1 MPVIVFG
8 VSPRRLYCELRDY
21 RVFITLNDLSQA
33 RAAQLGSAR
42 LGSGASAFGHERRS
56 ENLITFRM
64 EFAPS
69 LVWSVFKTYTC
80 ESIPP
85 LNTAYL
91 GMPVTP
97 SRSAESHANTWN
109 HNDGT
114 ARAKGAFEETVIPY
128 PAKRRHAHLCLG
140 FTEVTRSMALA
151 SHDSDFLYEVSRSTD
166 TTSRL
171 GNQYKEMQD
180 DS

>member
-56 ENLITFRM
+56 ENLIAFRM

-69 LVWSVFKTYTC
+69 LVRSVFKVYT
-80 ESIPP
+80 
-85 LNTAYL
+85 
-91 GMPVTP
+91 
-97 SRSAESHANTWN
+97 
-109 HNDGT
+109 D
-114 ARAKGAFEETVIPY
+114 
-128 PAKRRHAHLCLG
+128 
-140 FTEVTRSMALA
+140 FTKVTRSMALA

-171 GNQYKEMQD
+171 GNQYKEVQD